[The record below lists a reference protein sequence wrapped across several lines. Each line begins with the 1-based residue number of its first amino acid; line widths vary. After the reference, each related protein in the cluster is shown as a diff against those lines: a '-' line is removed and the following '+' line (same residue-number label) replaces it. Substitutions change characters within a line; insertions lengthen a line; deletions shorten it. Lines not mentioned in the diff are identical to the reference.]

1 MSPAK
6 TAARRVEELRERR
19 GELGLKRRDLYAHDD
34 DWAQIVK
41 LAKKLQMRRTK
52 AAAKQKAP
60 EPTAG
65 DGPATNWQTGT
76 QEGSD
81 SRSTGRGGSPSNQAH
96 ISPQG

>member
-1 MSPAK
+1 MERSMTPDQVDLIKRTIAVGS
-6 TAARRVEELRERR
+6 TNDEL
-19 GELGLKRRDLYAHDD
+19 
-34 DWAQIVK
+34 AQIVK
-41 LAKKLQMRRTK
+41 LAKKLQIRRTK